1 MRNAAMETTKVRAK
15 RVRANEL
22 AIGGLLLALVSSQVW
37 AQAAPDPSDRLCT
50 AGFNTVYGLFE
61 NSDPYLFGIFE
72 PAQPPTATC
81 TNATSANLGI
91 ALGGT
96 TLPLASSV
104 IYQLAETPAKV
115 LVPLLEPALC
125 EDYFSGA
132 GAAGWNL
139 VIEDANG
146 EPMMPAWGKVDS
158 IQYSFNTGAL
168 ELQRTGAVPG
178 AVRCY
183 SGLAPN
189 AVHGVS
195 LADPDYIFG
204 DSMELSEQVPD
215 LRVEFLDADGLAP
228 LPSDLLTQVASGS
241 GISYRAR
248 VSNIGAV
255 DAVNVRIREFV
266 PTNGAL
272 LGPTVARTAC
282 TDYGLSNTDPLP
294 CSSGVG
300 AAKFAV
306 NLGSLAAGAHRD
318 FKFTRTSSGTDVS
331 DGQSMALIQV
341 AVFSDPSDG
350 ETAFDDNSRS
360 LRIKMV
366 DNESPV
372 ADSKNV
378 TTAED
383 APKAIVLTGSDPEG
397 DPLSFQVTSGP
408 SHGSLSGTAPNLTY
422 TPALDYNGSD
432 SFTYVVNDG
441 HSNSPAATV
450 SITITPV
457 DDGPRVDQ
465 ILVDQTYAEG
475 YDQVAI
481 GLAGAF
487 IDPEGDAFTISVS
500 GLPSDLKYYA
510 PVNSIISNAPFGPT
524 SAGVY
529 TVTVTATNAG
539 TPPTASQTF
548 TITVTNVNQVPTVVT
563 PIADRTDAEG
573 DDINNFSVAS
583 NFDDADV
590 GDTLTFS
597 VTGGNL
603 PSGLSLDVNTGA
615 ISGTI
620 GETAAV
626 NSPYNVTITA
636 NDGQGGTVSDT
647 FEWVVTKVNL
657 APVVA
662 AQLQNKY
669 AVIGELLDPTI
680 GEASLQ
686 GGFSDPDSDPL
697 TLTVSGL
704 PTGLTYSAGVGISGT
719 PQAGTNGAH
728 VITVTATDPDSAS
741 ISQNFTLTVYGN

>member
-441 HSNSPAATV
+441 HSNSPTETV

-457 DDGPRVDQ
+457 DDGPRVNQ
-465 ILVDQTYAEG
+465 TLVDQTYAEG
-475 YDQVAI
+475 YNGVWIEI
-481 GLAGAF
+481 GSAF
-487 IDPEGDAFTISVS
+487 MDPEGDAFTLAVS
-500 GLPSDLKYYA
+500 GTLPSGLAYNATGKVIFNLA
-510 PVNSIISNAPFGPT
+510 PLGPNSSGNYPI
-524 SAGVY
+524 
-529 TVTVTATNAG
+529 TVTATNAG
-539 TPPTASQTF
+539 TPPSASQTF
-548 TITVTNVNQVPTVVT
+548 TITVTNVNQTPVVGT
-563 PIADRTDAEG
+563 PLSDRSDAEG
-573 DDINNFSVAS
+573 SAINFSVAS
-583 NFDDADV
+583 NFSDADS
-590 GDTLTFS
+590 DPLTFTTGS
-597 VTGGNL
+597 VL
-603 PSGLSLDVNTGA
+603 PAGLSLAASGV

-620 GETAAV
+620 GQTAAV

-728 VITVTATDPDSAS
+728 VVTVTATDPDSAS